1 MSKRNRRAAK
11 MHSPIY
17 LSTIVKFQRYGRFRE
32 LTEGLCT
39 NFENTSICWE
49 HDAARTKQT
58 RMAGILS
65 IGRRLTANAFNRDN
79 IKTADAALVV
89 TGSPSL
95 KRRGTAYVL
104 SVGTDQYANPDYNLK
119 FAVAAQLRVQQ
130 QKVGAT
136 EKVEVISLLDTEATK
151 ENVLLAFKRLASSD
165 LGTPPGAPEALNKLQ
180 HAQPE
185 DEVFIYFAGHGATTA
200 QRFHLI
206 PHDLG
211 YTGSRAGWIRRDSN
225 PSCSTAFPT
234 WISRTPWRKSAPATC
249 SWSSTPAIL
258 NKLWRRKKDA
268 AAR

>member
-89 TGSPSL
+89 TGSP
-95 KRRGTAYVL
+95 
-104 SVGTDQYANPDYNLK
+104 
-119 FAVAAQLRVQQ
+119 F
-130 QKVGAT
+130 
-136 EKVEVISLLDTEATK
+136 
-151 ENVLLAFKRLASSD
+151 
-165 LGTPPGAPEALNKLQ
+165 
-180 HAQPE
+180 
-185 DEVFIYFAGHGATTA
+185 
-200 QRFHLI
+200 
-206 PHDLG
+206 
-211 YTGSRAGWIRRDSN
+211 
-225 PSCSTAFPT
+225 
-234 WISRTPWRKSAPATC
+234 
-249 SWSSTPAIL
+249 
-258 NKLWRRKKDA
+258 
-268 AAR
+268 